1 MALFLPS
8 AAPGME
14 GSDGCEESLFSLELL
29 VESARVEPRL
39 LPMPLPACGPFRPAV
54 ALRLLDFPTLLVRAP
69 HAAPGPVVP
78 FGRGKSCL
86 FRLRPAALKDLLRRS
101 PLSALLLAL
110 PPTPGPAR
118 LLGSCSVSLASAA
131 EELLLGTGPGG
142 RRGQFPLQD
151 LMGEQVGELGLSY
164 RLTNLGISLLGH
176 LGEGAAPEQPH
187 PKQERHQEFSRT
199 LGNQSNVRA
208 SLELIPEGDE
218 DQEPALEGGSQASL
232 SSPQIERRSNM
243 SGLGEG
249 VRELEIEA
257 NVFCPPPMFYTCSSE
272 NPHPRSRSPA
282 PAVVTVAPAQN
293 TFPGE
298 EIRVP
303 SPVPLTKEKPSS
315 IIQEVTPSPQILG
328 SPEQLRQTLNQLPLL
343 NALLVELSLLNKQP
357 PQAQPFSVHP
367 QLAWLYKNAEE
378 GTKSPPPIAKSTCP
392 YHEEKKTTHRKER
405 GRSASPKLKRNRPD
419 HLKCISPSF
428 QVNCPSKGFTKLTYS
443 ERLGGPEKN
452 NTKENSPPR
461 RKLTYGL
468 TNTLKL
474 RLLRSN
480 PGMLKVHEKR
490 ELRRKKQGDV
500 VEKKGK
506 SSSAKGKLLHGSPEC
521 HAKSSEHLDEKSI
534 PEEKAQINEN
544 VETLIQNS
552 VCHDCPTS
560 KKVAAKAVKNSENGK
575 QNTSIEVVGSAYEEK
590 HLKVHLP
597 RVFLQDAE
605 THENKIDTEVVKYVQ
620 HSDSDVS
627 VIHIDTQSNN
637 CESSREVKNL
647 EEVHANSESAAYS
660 EDFTG
665 DDSSGTNLEAQE
677 SSHEPLLVNLD
688 QSQSI
693 MDSDSKI
700 SERSLADESISSL
713 LPIPS
718 AMSPVHYL
726 KKTCDLK
733 LNGKK
738 PTVSFDKSI
747 DDSPPARM
755 LKEGLGIEQ
764 IRKERSKDEQ
774 TLETKEVYSD
784 MRCSIAKDQSS
795 AEKSNSLRTSQVS
808 SYLPSNVSDLDLS
821 GLEESNASEKEKEDD
836 FEMVDIANQCKH
848 ISELVVNKLPGY
860 TM

>member
-1 MALFLPS
+1 
-8 AAPGME
+8 ME
-14 GSDGCEESLFSLELL
+14 GGAGLEESLFSLELL

-39 LPMPLPACGPFRPAV
+39 VPSPLPACGPFRPAV

-69 HAAPGPVVP
+69 QAAPGPVVP

-86 FRLRPAALKDLLRRS
+86 FRLRPAALQDLLRRS
-101 PLSALLLAL
+101 PLYALLLAL
-110 PPTPGPAR
+110 PPTPGSAR

-131 EELLLGTGPGG
+131 EELLSGTGPGG

-176 LGEGAAPEQPH
+176 LGEGAAPEQPRA
-187 PKQERHQEFSRT
+187 KQERHQGVPPT
-199 LGNQSNVRA
+199 MLGAQGSLRA

-218 DQEPALEGGSQASL
+218 DQEPASEGGSQGSL
-232 SSPQIERRSNM
+232 SSPLTERRSNTA
-243 SGLGEG
+243 GLGE
-249 VRELEIEA
+249 VTRELEIEA
-257 NVFCPPPMFYTCSSE
+257 NVFCPPPMFYTCPTE
-272 NPHPRSRSPA
+272 NPHPESRSPA
-282 PAVVTVAPAQN
+282 PVVVTMAPAQDS
-293 TFPGE
+293 FPAE
-298 EIRVP
+298 EIKVS
-303 SPVPLTKEKPSS
+303 SPVPLVKEEPSS
-315 IIQEVTPSPQILG
+315 TIQEVPPSPQTLG

-357 PQAQPFSVHP
+357 LQTQPFSVHP

-378 GTKSPPPIAKSTCP
+378 GTKSPPPIAKSYP
-392 YHEEKKTTHRKER
+392 EEKKTNRKER
-405 GRSASPKLKRNRPD
+405 GRSTSPKLKRNRPD
-419 HLKCISPSF
+419 HSKCISPSF
-428 QVNCPSKGFTKLTYS
+428 HVTCPGKAFTKLAYS

-468 TNTLKL
+468 THTLKL

-480 PGMLKVHEKR
+480 PGMLNVHEKR
-490 ELRRKKQGDV
+490 EHRRKKQGDI

-506 SSSAKGKLLHGSPEC
+506 SSSAKGKILHDSPEH
-521 HAKSSEHLDEKSI
+521 HAKSSGHFDEKSI

-552 VCHDCPTS
+552 VHQDCTIS
-560 KKVAAKAVKNSENGK
+560 KKVAAKAVKKSENGK
-575 QNTSIEVVGSAYEEK
+575 QKTSTEVVCSACEEK
-590 HLKVHLP
+590 SLKVHLP

-605 THENKIDTEVVKYVQ
+605 THENKIDAEVEKCVQ
-620 HSDSDVS
+620 HSDCDESA
-627 VIHIDTQSNN
+627 IHNDSQSNN
-637 CESSREVKNL
+637 YESSHEVKYL
-647 EEVHANSESAAYS
+647 EEVHGNSASAAYS
-660 EDFTG
+660 EDFTS
-665 DDSSGTNLEAQE
+665 DDSSGTNWEAQE
-677 SSHEPLLVNLD
+677 SSPEPLLANLD

-693 MDSDSKI
+693 MNSDSKT
-700 SERSLADESISSL
+700 SERSLAGQSISPP

-718 AMSPVHYL
+718 TMSPVQYL
-726 KKTCDLK
+726 EKTCDLK
-733 LNGKK
+733 MNGKN

-747 DDSPPARM
+747 DDSPTRT
-755 LKEGLGIEQ
+755 LKEVLATEQ
-764 IRKERSKDEQ
+764 IRKERSKDEPA
-774 TLETKEVYSD
+774 LEKKEVYSD
-784 MRCSIAKDQSS
+784 IKCSIANDPSS

-821 GLEESNASEKEKEDD
+821 GFEESNTSEKEKVDD

-848 ISELVVNKLPGY
+848 VSELVVNKLPGY